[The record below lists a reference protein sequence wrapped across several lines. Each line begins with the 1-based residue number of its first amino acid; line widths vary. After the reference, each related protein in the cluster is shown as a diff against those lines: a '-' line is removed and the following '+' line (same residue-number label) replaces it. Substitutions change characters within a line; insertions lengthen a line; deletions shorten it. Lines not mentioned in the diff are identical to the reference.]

1 MTTNE
6 RLARWYIKKYLPNM
20 HLAYNPGQHPETRK
34 ALNEAVSKTLENM
47 EAEFTRANMEHEQ
60 YYERRR
66 GKR

>member
-34 ALNEAVSKTLENM
+34 ALNEAVS
-47 EAEFTRANMEHEQ
+47 ARMEHYPPQKEEMDMEE
-60 YYERRR
+60 YYERKYGRA
-66 GKR
+66 KR